1 MTEINKTHYCSA
13 GFWDYGEG
21 LCRWDHYRDCKDCKN
36 YHRKH
41 PTVEQFEAEY
51 GFPVP
56 PDMPVWVNYDIG
68 MNDTAWELTK
78 YGNGFLSG
86 DKKRFFGVEHSYKVN
101 AIVVSCTPW
110 GKPPDT
116 WRPE

>member
-1 MTEINKTHYCSA
+1 MTEINSTHYCSA
-13 GFWDYGEG
+13 GQFDGGMCFIRKLPTECMQGCMY
-21 LCRWDHYRDCKDCKN
+21 

-56 PDMPVWVNYDIG
+56 PDMPVWVDY
-68 MNDTAWELTK
+68 
-78 YGNGFLSG
+78 NGWTLCTFQKSFDLECG
-86 DKKRFFGVEHSYKVN
+86 
-101 AIVVSCTPW
+101 IIIVSCTPW

-116 WRPE
+116 WRSE